1 MNEHYVQGFIQKC
14 AEAGVDP
21 AVLVKAA
28 VRGDFA
34 GRAIQALSSAGPG
47 MESLMPKVRAE
58 GGAQELARFLK
69 GLLRDATWQQ
79 RVWHRAERGTVSAD
93 ELAHRLTSLRR
104 GGGGAATKAD
114 EAGRMLEMARD
125 ID

>member
-21 AVLVKAA
+21 AVLVKAV

-58 GGAQELARFLK
+58 GGAQELARYLK
-69 GLLRDATWQQ
+69 VLLGEVRREGGQWS
-79 RVWHRAERGTVSAD
+79 RGSSTAD